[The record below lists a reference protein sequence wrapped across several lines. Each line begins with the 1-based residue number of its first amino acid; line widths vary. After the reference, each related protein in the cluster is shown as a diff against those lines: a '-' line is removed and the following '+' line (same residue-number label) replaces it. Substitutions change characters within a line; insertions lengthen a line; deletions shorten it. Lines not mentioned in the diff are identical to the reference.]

1 MRVSRHKTRFAFG
14 ADLGWLAGITHSVP
28 IDMNFVLYSR
38 PACQP
43 ESDPDGGATIFTE
56 TIREAVRLCAEVN
69 CSLAANYSPFR
80 ACGPPCVAF
89 LDNCTEAG
97 PCDWPKNGG
106 WEVGCWKS
114 ILQLAD
120 KIVKNTNSD
129 LGSSVRF
136 GSVLLDQEKF
146 GVDQEYN
153 ATTRKILPNASLAKI
168 EAVRWGNDAV
178 YNATLSVWPDVAID
192 QYSRG
197 AISRA
202 SGDCASPLCTET
214 WVSSSQGPWC
224 GPSTAGE
231 GNEDVSAQTDSSTEH
246 RLTDD

>member
-106 WEVGCWKS
+106 WPLSMVKS
-114 ILQLAD
+114 RTPMA
-120 KIVKNTNSD
+120 
-129 LGSSVRF
+129 
-136 GSVLLDQEKF
+136 
-146 GVDQEYN
+146 
-153 ATTRKILPNASLAKI
+153 
-168 EAVRWGNDAV
+168 
-178 YNATLSVWPDVAID
+178 
-192 QYSRG
+192 
-197 AISRA
+197 
-202 SGDCASPLCTET
+202 
-214 WVSSSQGPWC
+214 
-224 GPSTAGE
+224 
-231 GNEDVSAQTDSSTEH
+231 
-246 RLTDD
+246 